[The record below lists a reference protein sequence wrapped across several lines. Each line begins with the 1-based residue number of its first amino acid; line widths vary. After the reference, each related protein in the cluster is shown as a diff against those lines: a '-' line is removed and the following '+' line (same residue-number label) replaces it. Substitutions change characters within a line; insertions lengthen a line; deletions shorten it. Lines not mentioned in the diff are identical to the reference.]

1 MKMYAALVAA
11 LVFGAFQAAYAVELD
26 TDSETFLKR
35 AAAGSM
41 GEVELGR
48 WALERSRSDSVKKF
62 AQHMVSEHTNL
73 NKDLESLAD
82 RFGMTLPAPM
92 SKEQTALK
100 DKLSKLEGNAFD
112 REFMR
117 GMITD
122 HEAMVAD
129 FERYMKDGRNEDVR
143 AFAKNA
149 LPALK
154 DHLAM
159 ARDTEKGWRGAMLD
173 ERFDRPVDARF
184 ETTRK
189 FDVSYDRPYA
199 EREVFVSAH
208 GDGCCEEV
216 RYNSCCEESQEIV
229 YDNDWRAGTV
239 ELIHE
244 SFDGDDNEE
253 CCW

>member
-1 MKMYAALVAA
+1 MKLYAALVAA
-11 LVFGAFQAAYAVELD
+11 LVFGTFQAAYAAQLD
-26 TDSETFLKR
+26 TDSETFLKK

-48 WALERSRSDSVKKF
+48 WALERARHDSVKKF
-62 AQHMVSEHTNL
+62 AQHMVDDHTNL

-100 DKLSKLEGNAFD
+100 EKLSKMEGNAFD

-122 HEAMVAD
+122 HEAMIAD
-129 FERYMKDGRNEDVR
+129 FDRYVKDGKNEDVR

-159 ARDTEKGWRGAMLD
+159 ARDTDKNWRGAMVN
-173 ERFDRPVDARF
+173 ERFDRPVDASF

-199 EREVFVSAH
+199 EGQVFVS
-208 GDGCCEEV
+208 GDCGDCGGCEVNTCCEL
-216 RYNSCCEESQEIV
+216 SQDIV
-229 YDNDWRAGTV
+229 YDNDWRATFTD
-239 ELIHE
+239 LIHE
-244 SFDGDDNEE
+244 SYDDDD
-253 CCW
+253 CD